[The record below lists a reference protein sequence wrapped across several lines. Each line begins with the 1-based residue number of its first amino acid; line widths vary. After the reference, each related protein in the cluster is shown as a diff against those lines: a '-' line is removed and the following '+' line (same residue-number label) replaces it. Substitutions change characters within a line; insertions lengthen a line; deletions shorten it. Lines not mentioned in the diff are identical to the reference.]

1 MFVCKKLSAKYTE
14 HMHKLSYLFPHGHAP
29 WGDDDISAADSL
41 IQSVQQ
47 VIRAAGNNRCH
58 KNMIYSLKDNKIKCN
73 NCKQLN
79 KREGVLYNYI

>member
-1 MFVCKKLSAKYTE
+1 
-14 HMHKLSYLFPHGHAP
+14 MHKLSYLFPYGHAP

-47 VIRAAGNNRCH
+47 VIRAAGNQGNRYHDNWPH
-58 KNMIYSLKDNKIKCN
+58 KNIIYSLKDNKIKCN

-79 KREGVLYNYI
+79 KKEGVLHLHLVI